1 MNDLTKELN
10 KLIQTC
16 QDMTDVLKRATILI
30 RAIALHEY
38 ISQKCEDGI
47 FNNIDSADDY
57 QLKE

>member
-30 RAIALHEY
+30 RAIALLVDTFH
-38 ISQKCEDGI
+38 QKKCEDGYSI
-47 FNNIDSADDY
+47 ILIVQMIIN
-57 QLKE
+57 